1 MNCERSLNPNYLMLH
16 RATCKTISGT
26 PARGKEW
33 TKDYIKVCSTD
44 AEPLETWAENK
55 VGGQLKPCRLCRPQE
70 EP

>member
-1 MNCERSLNPNYLMLH
+1 VNCERSLNPNYLMLH